1 MDAERQANWNS
12 WAIALH
18 GGAGAISRELAPERE
33 QACRHALKTVLETG
47 KSRLEQGASALDVV
61 EAVAMLLE
69 DEPMFNAGRGAVF
82 TSEGTH
88 ELESSIMDGS
98 TLQCGATSNLVT
110 VRNPIQLARLVMEC
124 TPHILLSGAGAER
137 FADEMNVER
146 VDNDWFDTSH
156 RRLEYERFRTRQPVE
171 QEGSTIGVVAR
182 DVEGRLAAATSTGG
196 MTGKMPGRIGDTPL
210 PGAGTWADGHCAVSC
225 TGQGEEFIRHAV
237 GHDVSSGMRW
247 GMLPLYESVEQAVAA
262 LPPAAGGGIGV
273 GQEGARVAIYNSMG
287 MYRGLADAAGLFE
300 IAIWED

>member
-1 MDAERQANWNS
+1 MDAKREVNWNS

-18 GGAGAISRELAPERE
+18 GGAGAISREMPAERE
-33 QACRHALKTVLETG
+33 QACRHALKTALEAG
-47 KSRLEQGASALDVV
+47 RSQLSQGASALDVV
-61 EAVAMLLE
+61 EAVATLLE
-69 DEPMFNAGRGAVF
+69 EEPLFNAGHGAVF

-98 TLQCGATSNLVT
+98 TLQCGAASNLAT
-110 VRNPIQLARLVMEC
+110 VRNPIQLARLVMER
-124 TPHILLSGAGAER
+124 TPHILLSGSGAER

-146 VDNDWFDTSH
+146 VDNDWFDTRH
-156 RRLEYERFRTRQPVE
+156 RRLEYERFRDRQPLE

-182 DVEGRLAAATSTGG
+182 DVEGRLASATSTGG
-196 MTGKMPGRIGDTPL
+196 MTGKMPGRIGDTPI

-237 GHDVSSGMRW
+237 GHEVSAAMRW
-247 GMLPLYESVEQAVAA
+247 GMLPLYESMEQAVAS
-262 LPPAAGGGIGV
+262 LPPAAGGVIAV
-273 GQEGARVAIYNSMG
+273 GEDGPPVAIFSSKG

-300 IAIWED
+300 VSIWEN

>member
-1 MDAERQANWNS
+1 MDTEREANWNS

-18 GGAGAISRELAPERE
+18 GGAGTISRELPPDRE
-33 QACRHALKTVLETG
+33 QACRHALKTVLEMG

-69 DEPMFNAGRGAVF
+69 DEPMFNAGHGAVF

-110 VRNPIQLARLVMEC
+110 VRNPIQLARLVMER
-124 TPHILLSGAGAER
+124 TPHILLSGVGAER

-146 VDNDWFDTSH
+146 VDNDWFDTPH
-156 RRLEYERFRTRQPVE
+156 RRLEYERFRTRQPLE

-237 GHDVSSGMRW
+237 GHEVSSGMRW

-262 LPPAAGGGIGV
+262 LPPAAGGVIAV
-273 GQEGARVAIYNSMG
+273 GGEGPPVAIYSSKG
-287 MYRGLADAAGLFE
+287 MYRGLADAAGHFE

>member
-1 MDAERQANWNS
+1 MDAETEANGNS

-18 GGAGAISRELAPERE
+18 GGAGTISRELPPERE
-33 QACRHALKTVLETG
+33 QACRHALKTVLEAG

-69 DEPMFNAGRGAVF
+69 DEPMFNAGHGAVF

-98 TLQCGATSNLVT
+98 TLQCGATSNLAT
-110 VRNPIQLARLVMEC
+110 VRNPVQLARLVMER
-124 TPHILLSGAGAER
+124 TAHILLSGVGAER

-146 VDNDWFDTSH
+146 VDNDWFDTPH
-156 RRLEYERFRTRQPVE
+156 RRLEYERSRTRQPIE

-225 TGQGEEFIRHAV
+225 SGQGEEFIRHAV
-237 GHDVSSGMRW
+237 GHEVSSGMRW
-247 GMLPLYESVEQAVAA
+247 AMLPLYESVEQAVAS
-262 LPPAAGGGIGV
+262 LPPAAGGVIAV
-273 GQEGARVAIYNSMG
+273 GGDGPPVAIFSSKG

-300 IAIWED
+300 VAIWED